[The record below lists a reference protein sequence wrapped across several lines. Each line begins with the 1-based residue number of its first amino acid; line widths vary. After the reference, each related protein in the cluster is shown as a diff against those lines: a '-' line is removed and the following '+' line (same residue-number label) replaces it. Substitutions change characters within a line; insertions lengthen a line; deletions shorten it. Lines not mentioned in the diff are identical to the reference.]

1 MNKNKIVRID
11 TGKDGSE
18 IVTLEDEHGQL
29 QHTLKKLVPK
39 ELLAEYKGEVT
50 NRYKE

>member
-1 MNKNKIVRID
+1 MAQKIVRID
-11 TGKDGSE
+11 TGIYGDE

-29 QHTLKKLVPK
+29 EHIMKKYVSK